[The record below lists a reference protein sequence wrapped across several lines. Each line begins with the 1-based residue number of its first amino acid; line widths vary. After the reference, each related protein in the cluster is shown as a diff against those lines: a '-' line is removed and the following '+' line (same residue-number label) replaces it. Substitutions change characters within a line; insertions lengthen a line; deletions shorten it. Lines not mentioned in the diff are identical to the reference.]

1 MAIVIPV
8 TESLAS
14 DTAKPKSSPRRFAKR
29 SVILWLAGVALP
41 LALLLPFVVRG
52 QTSLLLIATS
62 ASQPI
67 QNKRADADDLSR
79 MRDVAMIKRF
89 RANGYLVPVPVS
101 TRYYYLHG
109 ISSHYRYLRPWTKV
123 FLDRLSRQHYAKFKR
138 RLRVTSLVRTVAYQR
153 ALARRNSNA
162 ASYRG
167 PLRSS
172 HLTGATLDI
181 SKRNLTKG
189 SISWMRRVLYSLRE
203 KRYLYAI
210 EEFGQPTFHVM
221 VFRRYQDY
229 VKGRKGPRH
238 KSRREA
244 PVQLA
249 ADSTSDHS

>member
-1 MAIVIPV
+1 MVIVAPV

-41 LALLLPFVVRG
+41 LALLLPFIVRG

-109 ISSHYRYLRPWTKV
+109 DSVSLSVSEAMDEGFSRPVEPPALCEIQTEV
-123 FLDRLSRQHYAKFKR
+123 AGDESCSDGGLPARSRAKK
-138 RLRVTSLVRTVAYQR
+138 
-153 ALARRNSNA
+153 
-162 ASYRG
+162 
-167 PLRSS
+167 
-172 HLTGATLDI
+172 
-181 SKRNLTKG
+181 
-189 SISWMRRVLYSLRE
+189 
-203 KRYLYAI
+203 
-210 EEFGQPTFHVM
+210 
-221 VFRRYQDY
+221 
-229 VKGRKGPRH
+229 
-238 KSRREA
+238 
-244 PVQLA
+244 
-249 ADSTSDHS
+249 